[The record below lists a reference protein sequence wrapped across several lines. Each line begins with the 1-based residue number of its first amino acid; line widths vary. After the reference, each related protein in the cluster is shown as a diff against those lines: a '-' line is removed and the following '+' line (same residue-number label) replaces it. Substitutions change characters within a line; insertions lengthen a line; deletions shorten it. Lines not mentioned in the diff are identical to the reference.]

1 MALRLYNT
9 LTREVQEFVP
19 LRAGEVRLYTCGP
32 TVYDCAHIGNFR
44 TYLWEDVLRRYFK
57 FLGYRVT
64 QVMNITDVDDKTIE
78 NSLKAGVTLQEYTKK
93 YTDLFFEDVD
103 ALGIERAEHYP
114 RATEHIPEMIAMIR
128 SLKERGHLYESRGSL
143 YFRIDSFPQYGRLA
157 HIDGAGSQ
165 GHERIDADEYDKD
178 DPRDFA
184 VWKAHKEGEPFWDS
198 EFGQG
203 RPGWHLE
210 CSAMSMK
217 YLGEVFDI
225 HTGGVD
231 NIFPHHE
238 NEIAQSEASTGKPF
252 VHYWLHAAHLQ
263 VEGEKMSKSLGN
275 CHTLRDIRHKGF
287 GPRPL
292 RYLLISSHYRTSL
305 NFTMEGLRQSET
317 ALARLDGL
325 AGRLRDHRSAAGS
338 DKDLAKKIRAGRSG
352 MLEALDVDLNTAG
365 ALGHLFVLVREL
377 NNALDA
383 GRAGQD
389 DVTAARD
396 VLATFETIFGIC
408 LARTEVL
415 DSEVEAMIRKR
426 TEARAARDFA
436 EADRIRDEL
445 VCRGIVLEDTPQGV
459 RWKRRG
465 A

>member
-1 MALRLYNT
+1 MPTFFNT
-9 LTREVQEFVP
+9 LGRRQEP
-19 LRAGEVRLYTCGP
+19 LETLRPGKVALYTCGP
-32 TVYDCAHIGNFR
+32 TVYDHAHIGNLR
-44 TYLWEDVLRRYFK
+44 TFVFEDILRRSLRH
-57 FLGYRVT
+57 LGYEVD

-78 NSLKAGVTLQEYTKK
+78 NSLKAGVTLQEYTKN
-93 YTDLFFEDVD
+93 YTDLFFEDLD

-114 RATEHIPEMIAMIR
+114 RATEHIPEMLALIR

-157 HIDGAGSQ
+157 RLDGTGSQ
-165 GHERIDADEYDKD
+165 GHERIDSDEYDKD

-198 EFGQG
+198 EFGRG

-217 YLGEVFDI
+217 YLGDVIDI

-231 NIFPHHE
+231 NIFPHHD

-252 VHYWLHAAHLQ
+252 VRYWLHAAHLQ

-275 CHTLRDIRHKGF
+275 CHTLRNIRDKGF
-287 GPRPL
+287 GPRAL
-292 RYLLISSHYRTSL
+292 RYLLTSAHYRTSL
-305 NFTMEGLRQSET
+305 NFTMEGLKQSET
-317 ALARLDGL
+317 ALARLDDL
-325 AGRLRDHRSAAGS
+325 ACRLRDHLAVAESDTGLAEKVRAA
-338 DKDLAKKIRAGRSG
+338 RSG
-352 MLEALDVDLNTAG
+352 MLESLDDDLNTSG

-377 NNALDA
+377 NSALDA
-383 GRAGQD
+383 GRAGRD

-396 VLATFETIFGIC
+396 VLSTFETIFGIC
-408 LARTEVL
+408 LGRTEVL

-426 TEARAARDFA
+426 TEARARKDFI
-436 EADRIRDEL
+436 EADRIRDQL
-445 VCRGIVLEDTPQGV
+445 LCRGVVLEDTSQGV

-465 A
+465 G

>member
-1 MALRLYNT
+1 MALRAYNT
-9 LTREVQEFVP
+9 LTRELQEFVP
-19 LRAGEVRLYTCGP
+19 LRAGEVHLYTCGP
-32 TVYDCAHIGNFR
+32 TVYDFAHIGNFR

-78 NSLKAGVTLQEYTKK
+78 NSIKAGVTLQEYTKK
-93 YTDLFFEDVD
+93 YTDLFFEDLD

-143 YFRIDSFPQYGRLA
+143 YFRIESFPQYGRLA
-157 HIDGAGSQ
+157 RLDGAGSQ
-165 GHERIDADEYDKD
+165 GHERIDSDEYDKD

-198 EFGQG
+198 EFGPG

-217 YLGEVFDI
+217 YLGDVFDI

-275 CHTLRDIRHKGF
+275 CYTLRDIRRKGF

-305 NFTMEGLRQSET
+305 NFTMEGLRQSVT
-317 ALARLDGL
+317 ALARLDDL
-325 AGRLRDHRSAAGS
+325 ANRLRDHQSAAGS
-338 DKDLAKKIRAGRSG
+338 DKDLAEKIRAARSG
-352 MLEALDVDLNTAG
+352 MLEALDADLNTAG
-365 ALGHLFVLVREL
+365 TLGHLFVLVREL
-377 NNALDA
+377 NSALDA
-383 GRAGQD
+383 GRAGGD

-396 VLATFETIFGIC
+396 VLSTFETIFGIR
-408 LARTEVL
+408 LGRTEVL

-426 TEARAARDFA
+426 TEARAAKDFA

-445 VCRGIVLEDTPQGV
+445 LSRGIVLEDTPQGV

-465 A
+465 G